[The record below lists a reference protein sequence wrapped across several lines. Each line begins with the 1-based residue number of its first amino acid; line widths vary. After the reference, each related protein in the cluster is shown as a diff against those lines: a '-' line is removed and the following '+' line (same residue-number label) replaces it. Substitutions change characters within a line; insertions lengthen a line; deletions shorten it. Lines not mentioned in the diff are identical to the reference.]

1 MKKIF
6 GAIFLS
12 VITFGYALANPY
24 DYKILKVIDGDT
36 VEVEAPF
43 LPYELDQKIHI
54 RIVGVDTPESSG
66 RAECFEEREAA
77 KSAKQFVEDEIAKAK
92 EKKILLM
99 AWDKYGGRIVGDII
113 LDGDRLSYKLLEQGY
128 GVEYS
133 GGTKTKDWCND
144 QKQKD
149 SKN

>member
-1 MKKIF
+1 MRK
-6 GAIFLS
+6 FLILLF
-12 VITFGYALANPY
+12 ITIPFCVFANPY
-24 DYKILKVIDGDT
+24 DFKVLRVIDGDT

-54 RIVGVDTPESSG
+54 RIVGVDTPESG
-66 RAECFEEREAA
+66 ARAKCYEEREEAKAA
-77 KSAKQFVEDEIAKAK
+77 KDFVEQQIKGAL
-92 EKKILLM
+92 KIEVLLM

-113 LDGDRLSYKLLEQGY
+113 LDGERLSYKLLEQGY

-144 QKQKD
+144 QKKED
-149 SKN
+149 AKN

>member
-1 MKKIF
+1 MKKF
-6 GAIFLS
+6 GALFLLF
-12 VITFGYALANPY
+12 ITACLGVQANPY
-24 DYKILKVIDGDT
+24 NYKVLRVIDGDT
-36 VEVEAPF
+36 IEVEAPF

-54 RIVGVDTPESSG
+54 RIVGVDTPESGG

-77 KSAKQFVEDEIAKAK
+77 KSAKQFVEEEIAKAK